1 MSPSVPGLTPASSPP
16 KAGSSPTRLLVA
28 VITAL
33 TVLLGGLT
41 AAAPASAGGMWPPH
55 DPFYAAPADLA
66 SRAPGEVIRARS
78 TRIKLGPGIQLPFKT
93 YQVLYRTTDRTNT
106 PIATVSTI
114 IVPTN
119 NRPATDRK
127 MVAYQTAYDGLGPGC
142 RPSYSLQ
149 TGRVALQGAEV
160 ILMLNMLRRG
170 WTIVTSD
177 YEGPNDSWG
186 VGATTA
192 RGVLDGI
199 RAAESYAPAGF
210 DKGVDTK
217 VGMMGYS
224 GGGNASAWANEY
236 APAYAP
242 ELNIVGAAYGGV
254 GGDLETIVRSL
265 DGELYAGIAFAGMV
279 GVTSAYPDLDMA
291 PLLNNKGKKLFRDLK
306 SPKMACISDFF
317 LSHPFEKLRSFTTVP
332 DILSLPKFQEIKAE
346 NKLGRW
352 SPKAPTL
359 WYAPYFDEMGS
370 WWVNQRVARG
380 YCKAGTPL
388 SFQTSYIEEHA
399 MQAILRPWDAQKW
412 IDDRFKG
419 KPFKPNC
426 PTSETGAFGASPPP
440 GKGF

>member
-1 MSPSVPGLTPASSPP
+1 MSPSVPGLTSASSSR
-16 KAGSSPTRLLVA
+16 KASSALPRLLA
-28 VITAL
+28 SVITAL
-33 TVLLGGLT
+33 AVAFTGLVG
-41 AAAPASAGGMWPPH
+41 AAPASAGGMWPPH
-55 DPFYAAPADLA
+55 DPFYAAPVDLA

-78 TRIKLGPGIQLPFKT
+78 TRIKLGPNIQLPFKT
-93 YQVLYRTTDRTNT
+93 YQVLYRTTDRSET
-106 PIATVSTI
+106 PIATVATI

-119 NRPATDRK
+119 SRPATDRK
-127 MVAYQTAYDGLGPGC
+127 LVSYQTAYDGLGPGC

-149 TGRVALQGAEV
+149 TGKVALQGAEV
-160 ILMLNMLRRG
+160 ILMMNMLRRG

-186 VGATTA
+186 VAATTA

-199 RAAESYAPAGF
+199 RAAESYEPAGL
-210 DKGVDTK
+210 DQGVNTK

-236 APAYAP
+236 APGYAP

-254 GGDLETIVRSL
+254 GGDLGTIVRSL
-265 DGELYAGIAFAGMV
+265 DGELYAGIAFAGIV
-279 GVTSAYPDLDMA
+279 GVTSAYPDLDMNRF
-291 PLLNNKGKKLFRDLK
+291 LNAKGKSLFKKLK

-317 LSHPFEKLRSFTTVP
+317 LSHPFQKFRSYTTVP
-332 DILSLPKFQEIKAE
+332 DILNTPEFKAIGEE

-352 SPKAPTL
+352 APKAPTL
-359 WYAPYFDEMGS
+359 WYHTYFDEMGS
-370 WWVNQRVARG
+370 WWVNQRVARD
-380 YCKAGTPL
+380 YCKAGTPV

-399 MQAILRPWDAQKW
+399 LQAVLRPWDAQKW

-419 KPFKPNC
+419 RPFKPNC
-426 PTSETGAFGASPPP
+426 PTTETGPFGPSPPP

>member
-1 MSPSVPGLTPASSPP
+1 MSPSVPGMTSASTPRQ
-16 KAGSSPTRLLVA
+16 AGSPLPRRLVA
-28 VITAL
+28 FVTAA
-33 TVLLGGLT
+33 LLGVL
-41 AAAPASAGGMWPPH
+41 ALASAASANGMWPPH

-66 SRAPGEVIRARS
+66 SKAPGEVIRARS

-114 IVPTN
+114 IIPTN

-127 MVAYQTAYDGLGPGC
+127 MIAYQTAYDGLGPAC

-160 ILMLNMLRRG
+160 LLMLNMLRRG

-186 VGATTA
+186 VGPTTA

-199 RAAESYAPAGF
+199 RAAQSYAPAGF

-217 VGMMGYS
+217 IGMMGYS

-236 APAYAP
+236 APTYAP

-254 GGDLETIVRSL
+254 GADLETIVKSL
-265 DGELYAGIAFAGMV
+265 DGELYAGIAFAGIV
-279 GVTSAYPDLDMA
+279 GVTSAYPEVDMNKF
-291 PLLNNKGKKLFRDLK
+291 LNNKGKKLFRDLK
-306 SPKMACISDFF
+306 SPKNQCISDFF
-317 LSHPFEKLRSFTTVP
+317 LRHPFERFRSYTTHP
-332 DILSLPKFQEIKAE
+332 DILHTPEFQAMRAE
-346 NKLGRW
+346 NALGRFT
-352 SPKAPTL
+352 PKAKTL

-370 WWVNQRVARG
+370 WWANQRVARNF
-380 YCKAGTPL
+380 CKAGTPL

-399 MQAILRPWDAQKW
+399 MQAILKPWDAQKW
-412 IDDRFKG
+412 IDDRFKDR
-419 KPFKPNC
+419 PFKSNC
-426 PTSETGAFGASPPP
+426 PTSETGPFGPSPAF
-440 GKGF
+440 GKGFG